1 MPVMMPWLLVALAV
15 LAQAAPNKAVE
26 TKHLM
31 LTTSASAGAVAP
43 GKKASLWI
51 DVEPRPTMHVY
62 SPGQKG
68 YIAITLTLEE
78 NAAVTAAKAKY
89 PPGEKFFMEALN
101 ETQLVYAKPFRIAQ
115 DVTLKP
121 GGSAESV
128 VIKGSVRYQACDD
141 KICYLPQTVP
151 VQWTIRRATPQ

>member
-1 MPVMMPWLLVALAV
+1 MMSWLLVALVV
-15 LAQAAPNKAVE
+15 LTQAAPNKAVE
-26 TKHLM
+26 TKHLT
-31 LTTSASAGAVAP
+31 LTTSASAAAVAP

-51 DVEPRPTMHVY
+51 DVDPKPTMHVY

-68 YIAITLTLEE
+68 YIAITLTLAE
-78 NAAVTAAKAKY
+78 NAAITAAKPKY
-89 PPGEKFFMEALN
+89 PPGEKFFMAALN

-115 DVTLKP
+115 DVTVKP
-121 GGSAESV
+121 GGSSDPI

-151 VQWTIRRATPQ
+151 VEWTIRRATP